1 MTGVRKPVENHS
13 RRLRAKISASWFSTV
28 SLSPWETRQT
38 PPSFPHSHSP
48 ERVVGISQNN
58 LRACGAPNEDEPDR
72 VRLAVERRSK
82 KLHEVQFCW
91 PIQR

>member
-13 RRLRAKISASWFSTV
+13 RRLRVKVSALWFSTV

-48 ERVVGISQNN
+48 DEFGLFRND
-58 LRACGAPNEDEPDR
+58 LRACGAPKKIGLGGVTADR
-72 VRLAVERRSK
+72 VRPAVERRSSTS
-82 KLHEVQFCW
+82 
-91 PIQR
+91 